1 MTRLLL
7 AAFVALAAVPRADSG
22 VVDPTKITAVA
33 LSSDAETPKVGRV
46 VAVVRARKLS
56 GDPDRHVSRS
66 VDGSGTVSG
75 HGYIPCPSSGNGH
88 RSGMLRLSGSIR
100 VDNSDG
106 ASGDAQVSGY
116 ISVSGNCSNGSG
128 SLSGSGRVDGTAS
141 IYRDGRYLGTANV
154 SDHVFINAHGS
165 ASAYVSTHV
174 RLHGS
179 F

>member
-1 MTRLLL
+1 MIRFLL

-22 VVDPTKITAVA
+22 VVDPTKISAVA
-33 LSSDAETPKVGRV
+33 LSSDADTPQVGRV
-46 VAVVRARKLS
+46 VAVVRARKVS

-75 HGYIPCPSSGNGH
+75 NAYIPCPSNGNGY
-88 RSGMLRLSGSIR
+88 RSGMLRLSGSVR
-100 VDNSDG
+100 VSNSDG
-106 ASGDAQVSGY
+106 VSGDAQVSGF
-116 ISVSGNCSNGSG
+116 ISVSGSCTNGSG

-141 IYRDGRYLGTANV
+141 LYRDGRYLGTANV
-154 SDHVFINAHGS
+154 SDHVFINTFGS
-165 ASAYVSTHV
+165 GSAYVSTWV